1 MLRINRKEQSAPA
14 HCSWYVF
21 ILGGVAIHLTVCMP
35 CVCVC
40 EGPRR
45 IQHVYAYITSHD
57 GSTIEWLP
65 MGIESMFI
73 TESVSADQRLPLRQ
87 SMLFLFQL
95 GQISCHPAPQMLLFR
110 SVWIYEKQII
120 CMSQVQRC
128 AKEDLSVLLFFQA
141 AALRLSH
148 LISGAWWCGC
158 KCRMTDVI

>member
-21 ILGGVAIHLTVCMP
+21 ILDGVAIHLTVCMP

-40 EGPRR
+40 MCVHEGPRR

-57 GSTIEWLP
+57 ASTIEWLP

-95 GQISCHPAPQMLLFR
+95 GQISCHPVPQMLLFC
-110 SVWIYEKQII
+110 SMWIYEEQII
-120 CMSQVQRC
+120 CMSQVQWC
-128 AKEDLSVLLFFQA
+128 AKENLSVVLFFQA
-141 AALRLSH
+141 AAARFFTSRLWS
-148 LISGAWWCGC
+148 LIVS
-158 KCRMTDVI
+158 M